1 MDNNYH
7 NFIGDESQIREF
19 YRQHIGKYQNQNYYS
34 FIIIPIARR
43 KYWSLLSTS
52 QENMGTKIFS
62 SQKDEDRFVN
72 ELRLYEVKC
81 GLYKDK
87 KDQIIPSEALAF
99 YITANPMNEMKA
111 FFAMQREVSEKL
123 EIMLTTDKG
132 QNSDKKEPNMI
143 SLYKKCLHKC
153 DENFYKKLDVDTKDP
168 EKIESLKIFLRDAM
182 IKPELVIE
190 TRGGYHVLLNKST
203 THKNNEKLYRFI
215 EKANSILGIEDK
227 WIAIERNPLLI
238 IPGTYQGG
246 FLARIV
252 NFD

>member
-1 MDNNYH
+1 MDNYH
-7 NFIGDESQIREF
+7 SFIGDESQIREF

-34 FIIIPIARR
+34 FIIVPIARR

-72 ELRLYEVKC
+72 ELQLYEVKC

-87 KDQIIPSEALAF
+87 KDQIIPTEALAF

-123 EIMLTTDKG
+123 EIMLTFDKG
-132 QNSDKKEPNMI
+132 QNKKEPNMI
-143 SLYKKCLHKC
+143 SLYKKCLHKS
-153 DENFYKKLDVDTKDP
+153 DENFFNKLDVDTKDP
-168 EKIESLKIFLRDAM
+168 EKIETLKIFLRDAM
-182 IKPELVIE
+182 IRPELVIE
-190 TRGGYHVLLNKST
+190 TRGGYHILLNKSSI
-203 THKNNEKLYRFI
+203 KGVKNEKLYRFI
-215 EKANSILGIEDK
+215 EKANNNLGIEDK
-227 WIAIERNPLLI
+227 WIAIEKNPLLI